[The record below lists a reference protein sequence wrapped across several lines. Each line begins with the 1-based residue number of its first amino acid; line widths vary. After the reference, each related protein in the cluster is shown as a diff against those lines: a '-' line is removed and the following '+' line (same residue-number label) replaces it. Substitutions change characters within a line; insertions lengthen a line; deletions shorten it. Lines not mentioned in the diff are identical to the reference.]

1 MSRRVSRTALA
12 SATLVSEREA
22 FHLLQLA
29 ESLQRLDLDLAHA
42 LACQAEA
49 AADLL
54 ERLRLGV
61 DEPVAEDDHLPLAP
75 RQRAER
81 LLQRLAAQRDLDLLV
96 GEPAVAGDGV
106 AEH

>member
-1 MSRRVSRTALA
+1 MRRPGLDRPQALP
-12 SATLVSEREA
+12 R
-22 FHLLQLA
+22 
-29 ESLQRLDLDLAHA
+29 
-42 LACQAEA
+42 QAEA

-61 DEPVAEDDHLPLAP
+61 DEPVAQDDHLPLAP

-96 GEPAVAGDGV
+96 GGRSVAGNEG
-106 AEH
+106 AEHRVVLVADRLVERRRRTAPGLDLLRLL